1 MNHCG
6 PTREWRCRDRVLRCG
21 EQSIIMGVLN
31 VTPDSFSDGGR
42 YVSPE
47 LAVARAQEMLD
58 DGADIIDVGGESSR
72 PGAAPVPVEE
82 EMNRVLPV
90 IQAISHH
97 SSAVL
102 SIDTTKVEVA
112 RSALAS
118 GAHIIN
124 DITAGEADPTMLD
137 LAAETGAGLVLM
149 HMQGRPQTMQDNPKY
164 ADLVADVTA
173 YLSTRAE
180 LAQQR
185 GVSPQSIAVDPG
197 IGFGKTFDHNWMLLS
212 ELQQLSAL
220 PYPVLIG
227 ISRKR
232 FLGELCGREVDER
245 MPASLAAAV
254 MARSHGAAIIR
265 VHDVKETCDAL
276 RVTDRL
282 LREEAL

>member
-1 MNHCG
+1 MSYSG
-6 PTREWRCRDRVLRCG
+6 PTREWRCRDCVLRCG
-21 EQSIIMGVLN
+21 ERSIIMGVLN

-47 LAVARAQEMLD
+47 VAVTRALEMLN

-90 IQAISHH
+90 IQAISQH

-149 HMQGRPQTMQDNPKY
+149 HMQGRPQTMQDNPRY
-164 ADLVADVTA
+164 DDVFADVMA

-197 IGFGKTFDHNWMLLS
+197 IGFGKTFDHNWTLLS
-212 ELQQLSAL
+212 QLKQFAHL
-220 PYPVLIG
+220 PYPVLVG

>member
-1 MNHCG
+1 
-6 PTREWRCRDRVLRCG
+6 
-21 EQSIIMGVLN
+21 MGVLN

-47 LAVARAQEMLD
+47 VAVTRALEMLN

-90 IQAISHH
+90 IQAISQH

-149 HMQGRPQTMQDNPKY
+149 HMQGRPQTMQDNPRY
-164 ADLVADVTA
+164 DDVFADVMA

-197 IGFGKTFDHNWMLLS
+197 IGFGKTFDHNWTLLS
-212 ELQQLSAL
+212 QLKQFAHL
-220 PYPVLIG
+220 PYPVLVG